1 METGGGGGGVSAWG
15 TCARNDS
22 FSTSL
27 WWPSLQI
34 QLSVL
39 ADRDAYPAARSME
52 GGCIRRLVILVVA
65 NTLSTQLIIT
75 CVPSDFARD
84 NARKVE
90 REQK

>member
-1 METGGGGGGVSAWG
+1 METGGGGGGGVSAWG

-52 GGCIRRLVILVVA
+52 GGQYLVNSV
-65 NTLSTQLIIT
+65 
-75 CVPSDFARD
+75 D
-84 NARKVE
+84 NNLRAKRF
-90 REQK
+90 RSR